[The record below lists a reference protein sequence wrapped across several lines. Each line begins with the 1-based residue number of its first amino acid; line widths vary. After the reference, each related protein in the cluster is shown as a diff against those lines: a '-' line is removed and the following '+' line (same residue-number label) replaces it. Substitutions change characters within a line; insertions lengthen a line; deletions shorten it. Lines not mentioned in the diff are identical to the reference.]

1 MKKPLILVA
10 AALLIL
16 SAVPASAQFWS
27 VPGSV
32 GVIDEASSSL
42 YEFSNTTLKFKS
54 GQTGTIVAR
63 YPIYSPV
70 SANPGWVNLGIG
82 YSGPGVTVKIYSS
95 PHCLQFQSTEGT
107 FGPSTT
113 TESNVCDPLSTS
125 SISWDFESNSYWVE
139 VTLTRSTTSTN
150 PQLHHLDLR
159 D

>member
-1 MKKPLILVA
+1 MKRTFILMA
-10 AALLIL
+10 AALFIL
-16 SAVPASAQFWS
+16 AAVPASAQYWS

-32 GVIDEASSSL
+32 GVIDEASASL
-42 YEFSNTTLKFKS
+42 YEFSGSTLKFKS

-70 SANPGWVNLGIG
+70 SADPGWINLGIG
-82 YSGPGVTVKIYSS
+82 YSGPGVTAKLVYA
-95 PHCLQFQSTEGT
+95 PHCLQFQSEAAT

-113 TESNVCDPLSTS
+113 TENNVCDPLSVS
-125 SISWDFESNSYWVE
+125 SISWDFTSNSYWVE

-159 D
+159 F